1 MNLSVEHVLLFLVIV
16 FFIYHLIGNCSCSGN
31 GFSVGGQSA
40 SPTCKCKYTDCY
52 IPNKQRTSSNVCV
65 SAKNVHDCTCDDKSS
80 PSSCNSGK
88 SWERLAACAW
98 TNCNSITS
106 SIDGDNLTYNFD
118 LRVLKLDPTNGAVIY
133 EFQNNGWSNTA
144 NGNEDPFTPLS
155 DTQVGVLNCL
165 QNQLNIRYIGVN
177 NKGSAW
183 YKYQI
188 LAGIQSGKRGADFTF
203 SGPGVDEES
212 FSIDITSTPIHDVN
226 YNAQK
231 PTITKLI
238 VKQ

>member
-1 MNLSVEHVLLFLVIV
+1 MNLSVEHVLSIVIIV
-16 FFIYHLIGNCSCSGN
+16 FLLYHFMGKCSDS
-31 GFSVGGQSA
+31 FSVGGQSA

-52 IPNKQRTSSNVCV
+52 IPNKQRNSSNVCV

-88 SWERLAACAW
+88 SWERPAACAW

-106 SIDGDNLTYNFD
+106 SIDGDNLTYNFN
-118 LRVLKLDPTNGAVIY
+118 LSSLNLNPMNGTITY
-133 EFQNNGWSNTA
+133 EFRNDGWSNTA
-144 NGNEDPFTPLS
+144 NGTQDPLLLLS
-155 DTQVGVLNCL
+155 DTQLGVLNCL
-165 QNQLNIRYIGVN
+165 QDQLNIRYIGVN
-177 NKGSAW
+177 NNGSMW